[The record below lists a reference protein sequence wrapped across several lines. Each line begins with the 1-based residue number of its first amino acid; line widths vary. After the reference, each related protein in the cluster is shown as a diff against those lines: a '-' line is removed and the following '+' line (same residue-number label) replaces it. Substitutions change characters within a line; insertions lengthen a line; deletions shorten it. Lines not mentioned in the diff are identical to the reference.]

1 MNKTDPEPTQGR
13 VEELEIK
20 VAYLERNLAELDDV
34 VREMGTENARLLR
47 EVKQL
52 AERVAAAAGQ
62 GGDVDPERYQVPP
75 HY

>member
-1 MNKTDPEPTQGR
+1 MTDTKSPQHR

-20 VAYLERNLAELDDV
+20 VAYLERGLAELDDV
-34 VREMGTENARLLR
+34 VRELADDNARLVR

-52 AERVAAAAGQ
+52 VERVAASS
-62 GGDVDPERYQVPP
+62 GGVGEVDPERYQVPP

>member
-1 MNKTDPEPTQGR
+1 MSDDASTPLR

-20 VAYLERNLAELDDV
+20 VAYLERNLAELDEV
-34 VREMGTENARLLR
+34 VRQMADENARLVR

-52 AERVAAAAGQ
+52 ADRVAAAAGQ
-62 GGDVDPERYQVPP
+62 GGDMDPDRYQVPP

>member
-1 MNKTDPEPTQGR
+1 MTDSATPERR

-20 VAYLERNLAELDDV
+20 VAYLERNLTELDDV
-34 VREMGTENARLLR
+34 VRELADENARLVR

>member
-1 MNKTDPEPTQGR
+1 MSEQEPVQRR
-13 VEELEIK
+13 VEELEVK
-20 VAYLERNLAELDDV
+20 VAYLERNLAELDEV
-34 VREMGTENARLLR
+34 VREMADHNARLVR

-52 AERVAAAAGQ
+52 AERVAASSQ